1 MTRISF
7 EPRVLTNEIGRAEIA
22 KEMERKSERV
32 SERERERESER
43 ERARERE
50 SNKLNA
56 AYHQSI
62 HSRQKQ

>member
-32 SERERERESER
+32 SERERERE
-43 ERARERE
+43 RE